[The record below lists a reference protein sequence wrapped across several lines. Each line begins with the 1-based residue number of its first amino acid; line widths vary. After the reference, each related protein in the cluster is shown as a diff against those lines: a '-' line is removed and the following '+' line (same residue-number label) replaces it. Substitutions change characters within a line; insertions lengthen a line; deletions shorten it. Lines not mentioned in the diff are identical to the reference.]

1 MSNRIGLA
9 LLFVLL
15 FAVGC
20 AAVTIS
26 LRTTIDASAQAAVNH
41 MTAPDPLADVLEV
54 REQADSGGRTWAVV
68 GLTLVGLL
76 VVGGG
81 LTWVY
86 LKPRMDKQRRLL
98 LNAQRRGNRP
108 AQRPLSRVLP
118 PAVLSDL
125 PQLPR
130 INGVQPVQQAEEG
143 YWND

>member
-76 VVGGG
+76 VVGGVFG
-81 LTWVY
+81 WIY
-86 LKPRMDKQRRLL
+86 LKPKMDKQRRLL

-108 AQRPLSRVLP
+108 AQRPLSRVLSP
-118 PAVLSDL
+118 TGLSDL
-125 PQLPR
+125 PQLTR
-130 INGVQPVQQAEEG
+130 VNGVRPVQEVDEG
-143 YWND
+143 NWNE